1 MRIKAA
7 LITFF
12 LVAKLLAQSD
22 SALQERPSQ
31 LTFSTYI
38 ETYYSHVLGEK
49 SKQVLKPNFLYSF
62 KENNA
67 ININLALLKANYSNN
82 KVRANLALM
91 TGNYAEYNLAAE
103 SPLSQAIYEANAG
116 VKLSEKEDLWLDA
129 GVMPSHIGAEGQL
142 ANENLSLTRSIT
154 AENSPYFETGARLSY
169 LSKNKKWFFAAYILN
184 GWQRIRKLSGST
196 KLSYGT
202 QIQYKPNTHNTF
214 NSSQFIG
221 TDKPDSDNSLRY
233 FHDFYWQYESKRFT
247 NQLTLDI
254 GTENT
259 KSYSGNNWWGAT
271 WLMRYYVFKKLG
283 VSVRVEYFN
292 DEDNVLISNPF
303 NAVFGSSLGLEYKI
317 INHALIRLE
326 ARSFADPKQAENIY
340 FKVNKNFT
348 FISTSFSVW
357 F

>member
-7 LITFF
+7 LITLF

-38 ETYYSHVLGEK
+38 ETYYSQVLGEK
-49 SKQVLKPNFLYSF
+49 RKQVLKPNFLYSF
-62 KENNA
+62 KENNT
-67 ININLALLKANYSNN
+67 ININLAVLKANYTNN

-116 VKLSEKEDLWLDA
+116 VKLSEKEDFWLDA
-129 GVMPSHIGAEGQL
+129 GVMPSHIGPEGQL

-169 LSKNKKWFFAAYILN
+169 LSKNKKWFFAAYLLN
-184 GWQRIRKLSGST
+184 GWQRIRKVENST

-202 QIQYKPNTHNTF
+202 QIQYKPNAHNTF

-221 TDKPDSDNSLRY
+221 TDKPDSENSLRY
-233 FHDFYWQYESKRFT
+233 FHDFYWQYESKKWIS
-247 NQLTLDI
+247 QLTLDI
-254 GTENT
+254 GTEKT
-259 KSYSGNNWWGAT
+259 KSYSGHNWWGTT

-283 VSVRVEYFN
+283 MSARVEYFN
-292 DEDNVLISNPF
+292 DFSNVLFPSNVTE
-303 NAVFGSSLGLEYKI
+303 ALGSSLGLEYKLY
-317 INHALIRLE
+317 NHALIRLE
-326 ARSFADPKQAENIY
+326 ARSFADPKQPENIY

-348 FISTSFSVW
+348 FISTSISVW